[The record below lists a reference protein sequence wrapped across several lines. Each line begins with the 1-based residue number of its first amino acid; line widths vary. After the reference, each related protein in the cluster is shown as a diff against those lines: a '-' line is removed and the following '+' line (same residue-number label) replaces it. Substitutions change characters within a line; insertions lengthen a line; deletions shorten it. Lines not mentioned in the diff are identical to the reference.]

1 MKKSFVL
8 ISVMFIGFLVI
19 TAAGKGKDER
29 LQGIQDIKSL
39 DLSVNSKDIQSP
51 GAVKPDLNF
60 GKFPLYF
67 IFNKGQ
73 VNKKAKFYAKAS
85 RYTLWITKEGLVFD
99 SFRRSQDKVKVKVE
113 DKDESPFSN
122 SPHSPKFTA
131 TRTPGHQEK
140 IKGKEGIHHLSPDA
154 LTTHQSPL
162 TNHQRDVSRLRFI
175 GANKNPEVVPIK
187 ETELRVNYFK
197 GKDESEWHCDIPT
210 SQAVLYKNLYKRID
224 LKVYG
229 IEKQIEYDWI
239 VKPGGNPEDIRFVYK
254 NVKGTRLDDEGNLL
268 IATNFGE
275 LMHKKPVSFQE
286 IRMEPGA
293 WSMEG
298 TEERIEVEVKFKKIK
313 ENTYGFEVGDYDKN
327 YELIIDPVI
336 LAYSTYLGG
345 GWHDYGY
352 GIAVDSSGYVYV
364 TGYTEST
371 NFPILNQLQSW
382 QGDYD
387 VFVTKIDATR
397 DGTSSLIYST
407 YFGGSGEDIGY
418 GIAVD
423 NSGNAY
429 VTGSTKDD
437 SAESFPLK
445 NQYPISYC
453 ITEYYT
459 FVTRLD
465 TTRNGASSLIYS
477 TYMGAEC
484 WNTGY
489 AIAADNSGNAYVTGS
504 TVYLPVLNPYQG
516 TCGGERD
523 AFVIK
528 IDTNQSGVSSLIYST
543 FLGGTEDDYGLG
555 IAADDSGNAYVT
567 GVTEST
573 NFPTLH
579 QYQRNQPKGDCFVTR
594 IDTTQSGAS
603 SLIYST
609 YLGGVGDDCG
619 RGIAVDD
626 SGNAYVTGVAGSAGF
641 PILHQYQTN
650 QSDEDCFVT
659 RIDTNQSG
667 ASSLIYSTYLGA
679 GDYDEG
685 CGIAVD
691 SSGNAYVTGFTSS
704 TNFPCK
710 KKYQTYQGVC
720 DAFVTKI
727 DTNQSGASSLIYST
741 YLGGGYKD
749 RGNGIAVDSSGNAYV
764 TGETES
770 TDFPTKN
777 EYQTDPGDS
786 DWDAFVTKISCTIG
800 PAPPHVATAAVSYV
814 TETSVLSGGKV
825 FSDGGAAVTARGVC
839 WSTSPNPTI
848 SDSHTTD
855 GTGIGT
861 FTSSITGLTLWK
873 TYHVRAYAKNSVGT
887 SYGTDVTFKMTVS
900 DKTISGTVT
909 DGINPV
915 EGVKITFSHDGHTET
930 TDSDGY
936 YSYTV
941 EYGTSTTVTASKPGY
956 TFSPSEYRF
965 TYLTEDKPNQDFTVL
980 NYISVTITNPKD
992 GDIVS
997 GTVTITANV
1006 SSNDSNTAA
1015 ASVLSVTGVE
1025 FYIDGKLEKQDS
1037 SSPYLYRWDTTLVAN
1052 GNHTIK
1058 AKALHSSGL
1067 FSEHEI
1073 TVNVNNPTGPPHIE
1087 LNRTRLNF
1095 GAVIG
1100 ESRTGAQT
1108 FLIENSGGCCLNW
1121 TAAVSDTWIHAT
1133 PLNGT
1138 ANMLVTVSVDVTGL
1152 VKGSY
1157 AGTVKITD
1165 TNADNSPA
1173 AVDIFLKVLQK
1184 AQEMPPFGSFDSPL
1198 DGSLVAGSIPVT
1210 GWALDDV
1217 EVSNVKIYRNPMEG
1231 HEKGLIYIGDAIFV
1245 EGARPDV
1252 ELQFPTYPKS
1262 YQAGWGYM
1270 MLTNMLPNQGNGTY
1284 VLTAIAADSSGHEVI
1299 LDKKTITCDNEHAV
1313 KPFGAIDTPTQGGDA
1328 SGTDFVN
1335 FGWALTPQPK
1345 TIPTDGS
1352 TIKVW
1357 IDGVPLAGHPVYN
1370 QYRKDIATLF
1380 PGYNNSDGAV
1390 GYYYLDTTLY
1400 ANGVHTIA
1408 WSVKDDAGNSDGIG
1422 SRYFRIL
1429 NVANKTN
1436 VQTSH
1441 KYNNVDAINIAPS
1454 SAPVFLKR
1462 GYYNDTAPQTL
1473 YPDKEGM
1480 IDIVIKEDERI
1491 EIGLREQGSGACRYF
1506 GYLDIGQEQWTLPLP
1521 IGSFLDS
1528 SRGIFYW
1535 QPGPG
1540 YIGMYQLVFIE
1551 KDPNGKTSK
1560 KQIRITITPKF
1571 K

>member
-1 MKKSFVL
+1 MKKNFVL
-8 ISVMFIGFLVI
+8 YSVIFIGFFFI

-39 DLSVNSKDIQSP
+39 ESSVKSQDIQSP
-51 GAVKPDLNF
+51 GAVTVKPDLNF

-73 VNKKAKFYAKAS
+73 VNKKAKFYAKTS
-85 RYTLWITKEGLVFD
+85 RYTLWITKEGLIFD
-99 SFRRSQDKVKVKVE
+99 SFRRSKDKFKVE
-113 DKDESPFSN
+113 DKDESPFFN
-122 SPHSPKFTA
+122 SPHSHT
-131 TRTPGHQEK
+131 HS
-140 IKGKEGIHHLSPDA
+140 LSKYE
-154 LTTHQSPL
+154 
-162 TNHQRDVSRLRFI
+162 RDVSRLRFI
-175 GANKNPEVVPIK
+175 GANKNPEMVSID

-210 SQAVLYKNLYKRID
+210 SQAVLYKNLYKSID

-239 VKPGGNPEDIRFVYK
+239 VKPGGNPEDIRFEYK
-254 NVKGTRLDDEGNLL
+254 NVKGTHIDEEGNLL
-268 IATNFGE
+268 IETNFGE

-286 IRMEPGA
+286 ICKARGVWGMVR
-293 WSMEG
+293 
-298 TEERIEVEVKFKKIK
+298 TEERIEVEVKFKKIE

-327 YELIIDPVI
+327 CELIIDPVI

-345 GWHDYGY
+345 GWWDYGY

-364 TGYTEST
+364 TGYSRSE
-371 NFPILNQLQSW
+371 NFPILNQFQSY

-397 DGTSSLIYST
+397 DGTSSLVYST
-407 YFGGSGEDIGY
+407 YFGAGGEDIGY

-429 VTGSTKDD
+429 VTGSTRWDYW
-437 SAESFPLK
+437 ESFPLK
-445 NQYPISYC
+445 NQYPILYSSC
-453 ITEYYT
+453 DCYT

-477 TYMGAEC
+477 TYMGAEM
-484 WNTGY
+484 WDVGY
-489 AIAADNSGNAYVTGS
+489 AITADNSGHAYVTGH
-504 TVYLPVLNPYQG
+504 TLGGIPTLNPYQD
-516 TCGGERD
+516 TCRGGRD

-555 IAADDSGNAYVT
+555 IAVDDSGNAYVT

-573 NFPTLH
+573 DFPTLH
-579 QYQRNQPKGDCFVTR
+579 QYQRNQPEGDCFVAR

-641 PILHQYQTN
+641 PILHQYQKN

-659 RIDTNQSG
+659 RIDTNQKG

-691 SSGNAYVTGFTSS
+691 SNGNAYVTGFTSS

-727 DTNQSGASSLIYST
+727 DTNQSGTSSLIYST
-741 YLGGGYKD
+741 YLGGGYED

-764 TGETES
+764 IGETWS

-786 DWDAFVTKISCTIG
+786 DWDAFVTKLSCTIG
-800 PAPPHVATAAVSYV
+800 PAPPHVATAAVSFV
-814 TETSVLSGGKV
+814 TETSALSGGKV

-873 TYHVRAYAKNSVGT
+873 TYHVRAYAKNSVGI

-900 DKTISGTVT
+900 DKTISGNVT
-909 DGINPV
+909 DGTKPV
-915 EGVKITFSHDGHTET
+915 EGVTITFSHNGHTET
-930 TDSDGY
+930 TDSDGH
-936 YSYTV
+936 YSHTV

-956 TFSPSEYRF
+956 TFTPSEYRF

-992 GDIVS
+992 GDMVS

-1006 SSNDSNTAA
+1006 SSNDSSAAA
-1015 ASVLSVTGVE
+1015 ASILSVTGVE
-1025 FYIDGKLEKQDS
+1025 FYIDGELEKQDA
-1037 SSPYLYRWDTTLVAN
+1037 SSPYQYRWDTTLVSN

-1058 AKALHSSGL
+1058 AKAFHSSGL

-1073 TVNVNNPTGPPHIE
+1073 TVQVYNSTEPPHIE

-1100 ESRTGAQT
+1100 GSRTGSQT

-1152 VKGSY
+1152 AKGSY
-1157 AGTVKITD
+1157 AGTVTITD

-1173 AVDIFLKVLQK
+1173 SVDIYLEVMEK
-1184 AQEMPPFGSFDSPL
+1184 AQEMPLFGSFDSPL
-1198 DGSLVAGSIPVT
+1198 DGSVVAGSIPVT

-1217 EVSNVKIYRNPMEG
+1217 EVSNVKIFRNPMEG
-1231 HEKGLIYIGDAIFV
+1231 HEIGLIYIGDAIFV

-1252 ELQFPTYPKS
+1252 ELQFPAYPKS

-1270 MLTNMLPNQGNGTY
+1270 MLTNMLPNQGNGTFD
-1284 VLTAIAADSSGHEVI
+1284 LTAIASDSSGHEVI

-1328 SGTDFVN
+1328 SGMDFVN
-1335 FGWALTPQPK
+1335 FGWALTPQPNM
-1345 TIPTDGS
+1345 IPTDGS
-1352 TIKVW
+1352 TINVW
-1357 IDGVPLAGHPVYN
+1357 IDGVPLEGHPVYN

-1380 PGYNNSDGAV
+1380 PGYNNSNGAV

-1408 WSVKDDAGNSDGIG
+1408 WSVKDDAGDSDGIG

-1436 VQTSH
+1436 VQTS
-1441 KYNNVDAINIAPS
+1441 YRFNSVDVFNMAPS
-1454 SAPVFLKR
+1454 FAPVYLKR
-1462 GYYNDTAPQTL
+1462 GYSHDSAHKIL

-1491 EIGLREQGSGACRYF
+1491 EIGLREEGSGACRYF
-1506 GYLDIGQEQWTLPLP
+1506 GYLDIGQEQRTLP

-1528 SRGIFYW
+1528 SSGIFYW

-1540 YIGMYQLVFIE
+1540 YIGMYKLVFVE
-1551 KDPNGKTSK
+1551 KDPKGKTCK
-1560 KQIRITITPKF
+1560 NQIRITVTPKF